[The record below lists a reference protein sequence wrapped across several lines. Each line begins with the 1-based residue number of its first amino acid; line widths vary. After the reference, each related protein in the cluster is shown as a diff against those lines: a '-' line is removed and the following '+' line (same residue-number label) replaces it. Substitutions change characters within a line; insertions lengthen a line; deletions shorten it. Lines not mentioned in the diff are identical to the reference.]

1 MQSDVNDTN
10 TAASPEER
18 GGDLR
23 PMLEGPARPELRAV
37 GGDARAGK
45 AAEVSLRR
53 VLTNRRCLLSAVMRK
68 CAKGTGMSL
77 YDPKRTSHWIVP
89 KACLVIVF
97 PNRTSV
103 RLRTT

>member
-45 AAEVSLRR
+45 AAEVSLA
-53 VLTNRRCLLSAVMRK
+53 LL
-68 CAKGTGMSL
+68 
-77 YDPKRTSHWIVP
+77 WQIVRFDDRIRIP
-89 KACLVIVF
+89 ESIF
-97 PNRTSV
+97 Q
-103 RLRTT
+103 